1 MADKVKASPEW
12 ESDAVVKRLQEAAAP
27 GRPVSAQVFLKD
39 DVSDSELSSKAQ
51 EIVDHASASL
61 KLKANAVTVGKIHRL
76 AKSFSVTSDVPHVF
90 DAIAKRDDVKSIL
103 ESVQSD
109 ILPQPLNKKDVP

>member
-1 MADKVKASPEW
+1 MWMAPVPHDELAERRHAAEGYEARVGVG
-12 ESDAVVKRLQEAAAP
+12 AVEVRPPDPSAKRLAP
-27 GRPVSAQVFLKD
+27 VHLA
-39 DVSDSELSSKAQ
+39 
-51 EIVDHASASL
+51 
-61 KLKANAVTVGKIHRL
+61 VGKIHRL

-109 ILPQPLNKKDVP
+109 ILPKPLNKKDVP